1 MHELGVILPDA
12 LQTSID
18 RQNMNLSNTKVA
30 IIGGG
35 PVGLTMAKLLQQN
48 NIDITVYERDLGPQ
62 ARIWGGTLDL
72 HKSSGQEAMKKAGL
86 LQTYYD
92 LALPMGIN
100 FANEHG
106 NILSTR
112 NPTPENQFDNPEIN
126 RNALRTMLL
135 DSLKI
140 DTVIWDRKLTGLEEQ
155 NGKWILDFENKP
167 SSTADFVII
176 ANGGKSKSRKF
187 VSDSEV
193 EETGT
198 FIIQGDI
205 HQPETNCPDFFQLC
219 NSNRLMTAY
228 QGNLLVANPFNNGA
242 LSYGIIFKKPEE
254 WNNVEELDFQNTDS
268 VIEFL
273 LSRLS
278 NWDEK
283 YKQLIRSTTFFVGLP
298 IRKFPLDKPWKSNR
312 PLPITL
318 IGDTAHLMP
327 PFAGQG
333 VNIGLMDT
341 LILSNNLTNGKF
353 ETIQTAI
360 DDYEQKM
367 FVYAT
372 EAQADSSNNEIKMRN
387 SNFSFQQLINGTEL

>member
-1 MHELGVILPDA
+1 
-12 LQTSID
+12 
-18 RQNMNLSNTKVA
+18 MNLLNNKKVA
-30 IIGGG
+30 IIGAG

-48 NIDITVYERDLGPQ
+48 GVDVTVYERDTDPQ

-72 HKSSGQEAMKKAGL
+72 QKGSGQEAMKKAGL

-92 LALPMGIN
+92 LSLPMGVS
-100 FANEHG
+100 FADEKG

-126 RNALRTMLL
+126 RNALRKMLL
-135 DSLKI
+135 DSLKS
-140 DTVIWDRKLTGLEEQ
+140 DTVVWDRKLTGLDEQ
-155 NGKWILDFENKP
+155 NLPVGGKWILNFDNKP
-167 SSTADFVII
+167 DATADFVIV
-176 ANGGKSKSRKF
+176 ANGGMSKARNF
-187 VSDSEV
+187 VSDREV

-219 NSNRLMTAY
+219 NGNRLMTAH

-254 WNNVEELDFQNTDS
+254 WNNEKGLDFRDTDS

-273 LSRLS
+273 LERLI
-278 NWDEK
+278 NWSDA
-283 YKQLIRSTTFFVGLP
+283 YRQLICSTTFFVGLP
-298 IRKFPLDKPWKSNR
+298 IRKFPLDKPWKENR

-318 IGDTAHLMP
+318 IGDAAHLMQ

-333 VNIGLMDT
+333 VNIGLKDA
-341 LILSNNLTNGKF
+341 LILSDNLTNGKF
-353 ETIQTAI
+353 DSIQSAI

-367 FVYAT
+367 FVYAR
-372 EAQADSSNNEIKMRN
+372 EAQAESHTNEIEMR
-387 SNFSFQQLINGTEL
+387 SPTFSFQQLINS